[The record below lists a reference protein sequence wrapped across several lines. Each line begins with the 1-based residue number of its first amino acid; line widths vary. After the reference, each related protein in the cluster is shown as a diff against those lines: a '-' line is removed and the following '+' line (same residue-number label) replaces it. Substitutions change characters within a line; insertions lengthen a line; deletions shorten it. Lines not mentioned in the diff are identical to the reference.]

1 MQWLTENWIILLP
14 LVVFAALFLF
24 RRRPSR
30 GESGGCCAA
39 TQRDAG
45 SSSPGQPAG

>member
-24 RRRPSR
+24 MRRPSQ
-30 GESGGCCAA
+30 GENGGCCAA
-39 TQRDAG
+39 MQREAG
-45 SSSPGQPAG
+45 SSSPRQPVG